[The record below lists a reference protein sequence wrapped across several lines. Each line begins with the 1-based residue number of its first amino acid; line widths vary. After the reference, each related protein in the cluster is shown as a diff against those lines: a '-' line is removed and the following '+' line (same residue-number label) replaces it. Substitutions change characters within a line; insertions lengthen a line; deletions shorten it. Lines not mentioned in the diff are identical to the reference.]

1 MAASQLSCHRSHC
14 DHHSTR
20 ESRHNCLLS
29 QITAHRNCVS
39 IHNFSQ
45 RGITTRIETPIM
57 SRNVPNSCA
66 NLKSRIVPPVT
77 FSSILPPSSEAY
89 QALPCSPLDRRQRTP
104 EGETYPASPLSS
116 SKPPGSSQLSS
127 PFSRQPGRK
136 SSKYKVQLPPFKT
149 THLFEFFLGP
159 RCERMRRGGQVVLIS
174 SAPLQTSFP
183 PAASLKVLDSK
194 SEKEG

>member
-77 FSSILPPSSEAY
+77 FSPLVRHIKLSPVHPLTGDREPQKVRHIL
-89 QALPCSPLDRRQRTP
+89 
-104 EGETYPASPLSS
+104 
-116 SKPPGSSQLSS
+116 
-127 PFSRQPGRK
+127 
-136 SSKYKVQLPPFKT
+136 LPPF
-149 THLFEFFLGP
+149 HLRSPLVLPNFLPLFPARLEEKGVNIKFN
-159 RCERMRRGGQVVLIS
+159 RLHSKLHTSLNSS
-174 SAPLQTSFP
+174 SAPGVS
-183 PAASLKVLDSK
+183 ACAGVVK
-194 SEKEG
+194 SSS

>member
-45 RGITTRIETPIM
+45 RGITTRIEMPIM

-127 PFSRQPGRK
+127 PFSRPPGRIGVNIK
-136 SSKYKVQLPPFKT
+136 FNRLHSKLHT
-149 THLFEFFLGP
+149 SLNS
-159 RCERMRRGGQVVLIS
+159 S
-174 SAPLQTSFP
+174 SAPGVS
-183 PAASLKVLDSK
+183 AWAGVVK
-194 SEKEG
+194 SSS

>member
-45 RGITTRIETPIM
+45 RGITTRIATPIM

-66 NLKSRIVPPVT
+66 NLKSRIVPQSHFLPIGHTLVRH
-77 FSSILPPSSEAY
+77 IKLPPVH
-89 QALPCSPLDRRQRTP
+89 PLAGDREPQ
-104 EGETYPASPLSS
+104 
-116 SKPPGSSQLSS
+116 
-127 PFSRQPGRK
+127 
-136 SSKYKVQLPPFKT
+136 KVRHILLPPF
-149 THLFEFFLGP
+149 HLRSPLVLPNFLPLFPARLEEKGVNIKFN
-159 RCERMRRGGQVVLIS
+159 RLHSKLHTSLNSS
-174 SAPLQTSFP
+174 SAPGVS
-183 PAASLKVLDSK
+183 ACAGVVK
-194 SEKEG
+194 SSS